1 MAPSK
6 RSEPAAPESLPA
18 PSYPA
23 LEAFVER
30 ASADEVEAAFASL
43 AGPLAALKGPRAA
56 LGKKVTASVARTQ
69 ELLGQLIQVREQL
82 ASQRKG
88 QGRR

>member
-1 MAPSK
+1 MPPSK
-6 RSEPAAPESLPA
+6 RSAPEAPAALPA

-30 ASADEVEAAFASL
+30 AAPTDVEAAFASF
-43 AGPLAALKGPRAA
+43 AGPLAELKGPRAA
-56 LGKKVTASVARTQ
+56 LGKKVSASVVRAQ

-82 ASQRKG
+82 ASQKKG